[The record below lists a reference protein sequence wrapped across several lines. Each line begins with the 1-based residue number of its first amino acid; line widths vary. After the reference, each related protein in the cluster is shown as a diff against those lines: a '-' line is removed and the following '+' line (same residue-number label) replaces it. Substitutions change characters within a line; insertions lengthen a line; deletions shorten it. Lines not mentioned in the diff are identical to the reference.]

1 MDNGISRQ
9 SCFILLCALCVVP
22 LITTFLIYPAYK
34 ITMLGEGET
43 TVAPPSEEIKTKAGF
58 KSRDVWHTSPA
69 NGTELNGVDNKA
81 YEHSQDISEYSKQS
95 IQETTCTEDIE
106 ERPSRYYM
114 KKSTFLLHIL
124 WFSLMNLRWNF
135 FIGGLNPWL
144 NTLSKSHSEGLKMC
158 FFINIKCC
166 YFIVRGI
173 SCKLIRV

>member
-43 TVAPPSEEIKTKAGF
+43 TVAPPSGEIKTKDDF
-58 KSRDVWHTSPA
+58 KTRDVWHTSPA
-69 NGTELNGVDNKA
+69 KGTELNGVDNKA
-81 YEHSQDISEYSKQS
+81 YEHSQDISENSKQS

-106 ERPSRYYM
+106 ERPAQYYM

-144 NTLSKSHSEGLKMC
+144 NTLSKSHSEGLQMC

-166 YFIVRGI
+166 HCIVRGI